1 MRKGIIETA
10 ELLERLSRVLH
21 NDASVVGELNP
32 VQWEA
37 LRYFARA
44 NRFSASPSALTEFLG
59 VTKGTV
65 SQTINAIER
74 KGLVKKGRVSGDARA
89 VNITMTAKGR
99 RLLEQDPLAE
109 LHHDLDRFEAQDI
122 VQLNALLKRLVG
134 KALNRKEGAAFGVC
148 NSCRHFNPRHEE
160 GDPHWCG
167 LLEVPLGVD
176 EASLICREQEPVQ

>member
-1 MRKGIIETA
+1 MKNDLTEAA

-21 NDASVVGELNP
+21 NDASATEGLNP
-32 VQWEA
+32 VQWAA

-44 NRFSASPSALTEFLG
+44 NRFSASPSALTAFLG

-74 KGLVKKGRVSGDARA
+74 KGLVKKAPVAGDARA

-99 RLLEQDPLAE
+99 RLLEKDPLGG
-109 LHHDLDRFEAQDI
+109 LHNDLDSFETQDLA
-122 VQLNALLKRLVG
+122 QLNELLKRLVG
-134 KALNRKEGAAFGVC
+134 NALDRKQGAAFGVC
-148 NSCRHFNPRHEE
+148 KTCRHFNSTHTE

-176 EASLICREQEPVQ
+176 EASMICREQDSTR